1 MFLSQ
6 DPVHKWADLQR
17 ALLSEGQSVWCC
29 KDCIG
34 IIKEDTNATYEEI
47 RIKVEAA
54 AAARL
59 EPLPEITGD
68 ATSVTPAGESAG
80 ASQAAVAKV
89 EARAV
94 AAEERA
100 KVAEAEMAAAKAKKS
115 RDTSCQKC
123 LIS

>member
-1 MFLSQ
+1 MLFSQ
-6 DPVHKWADLQR
+6 DPKHKWADLQR

-34 IIKEDTNATYEEI
+34 IIKENKDATYEEI

-54 AAARL
+54 AG
-59 EPLPEITGD
+59 PLPEVTGV
-68 ATSVTPAGESAG
+68 ATSVTPASELARP
-80 ASQAAVAKV
+80 SQEEVAKV

>member
-1 MFLSQ
+1 M
-6 DPVHKWADLQR
+6 QR
-17 ALLSEGQSVWCC
+17 ALLTEGQSVWSC

-34 IIKEDTNATYEEI
+34 IIKENKDATYEEI

-100 KVAEAEMAAAKAKKS
+100 KVAEAKAKAN
-115 RDTSCQKC
+115 SCMLELAEACSKC

>member
-1 MFLSQ
+1 M
-6 DPVHKWADLQR
+6 QR
-17 ALLSEGQSVWCC
+17 ALLTEGQSVWSCT
-29 KDCIG
+29 DCIG
-34 IIKEDTNATYEEI
+34 IIKENKFATYEEI

-100 KVAEAEMAAAKAKKS
+100 KVAEAEVAAAKAKKS
-115 RDTSCQKC
+115 GGKSCQKC